1 MAEIEKK
8 ASVKTDDFKS
18 SDVKEVIKEVKNIE
32 DKSVEKK
39 PVQEVKPIQQTQPI
53 QSKKRM
59 GKLKCFIG
67 RDALIITQDG
77 KGITMPNKAYIGKK
91 PGTMVEY

>member
-1 MAEIEKK
+1 MAEIERKTTI
-8 ASVKTDDFKS
+8 KTDDFKP
-18 SDVKEVIKEVKNIE
+18 SDVKETIKEVKPVENKPI
-32 DKSVEKK
+32 EKK
-39 PVQEVKPIQQTQPI
+39 SVQEVKPVQPI
-53 QSKKRM
+53 QPKKRM

-67 RDALIITQDG
+67 KDVLIVTQDG